1 MRFYERPWKTIVQDK
16 SHFCHFFS
24 EFFTFYLPNCCKLN
38 TILSGVDINSFSD
51 AIVAGNNFS
60 VKPVRFYVLS
70 IETNLEPSIPNCEKN
85 KKFYSVLFAFCCVV
99 SPV

>member
-1 MRFYERPWKTIVQDK
+1 MRDLGRLLFRIKVISVI
-16 SHFCHFFS
+16 FFS

-51 AIVAGNNFS
+51 TIVAGNNFS

-85 KKFYSVLFAFCCVV
+85 RKFYSVLFAFCCVV